1 VLPLTLKRKVFDV
14 AFQFDESLFYLVVWA
29 IGFSSATVRVVRD
42 HATNGIFDCLSI
54 GMSGGFFAFG
64 IVGII
69 LRYDPPSDGNRFF
82 YLAVAALVGLLG
94 KEQDSY
100 LRSLLKKVF
109 KAVGIEDDKSN
120 DK

>member
-1 VLPLTLKRKVFDV
+1 V
-14 AFQFDESLFYLVVWA
+14 AFQFDESLFYFVVWA
-29 IGFSSATVRVVRD
+29 IGFSSATVRVLRD
-42 HATNGIFDCLSI
+42 HATNGFFDCLSI

-69 LRYDPPSDGNRFF
+69 LRYDPPGSDNRFF

-100 LRSLLKKVF
+100 LRSILNRVF
-109 KAVGIEDDKSN
+109 KSSGVEDDKN
-120 DK
+120 DNK